1 MEAGDIM
8 TVDTSTV
15 GPEASIMDAARIML
29 DRRIS
34 GLPVIEQ
41 GGTLVGIVTER
52 DLLRRPEIGT
62 QPERPRWV
70 ELWLTAEELAEEY
83 VRAHGR
89 RVRDVMTP
97 QVVSV
102 GIDTPVSEVA
112 ALMQRH
118 GIKRLPVVRDGK
130 VIGIVS
136 RADLL
141 LALSRRIDK
150 TPSSVVKD
158 LSIRRGILQEIK
170 EQRWAPRPAI
180 NVVVRDG
187 VVELNGTVTNEHVRD
202 AVRVAAENAP
212 GVKRVADNLRTI
224 TSTATKT

>member
-1 MEAGDIM
+1 MKAGDIM
-8 TVDTSTV
+8 TVDAATI
-15 GPEASIMDAARIML
+15 GPEASVMDAARIML
-29 DRRIS
+29 ECRIS
-34 GLPVIEQ
+34 GLPVVEQ
-41 GGTLVGIVTER
+41 DGTLVGIITER

-89 RVRDVMTP
+89 RIRDVMTP

-112 ALMQRH
+112 ALMQRD
-118 GIKRLPVVRDGK
+118 GIKRLPVVREGK

-136 RADLL
+136 RADLM
-141 LALSRRIDK
+141 LALARRIDK
-150 TPSSVVKD
+150 TPGSAIKD
-158 LSIRRGILQEIK
+158 LSIRRRILQEISK
-170 EQRWAPRPAI
+170 QRWAPRPAI

-187 VVELNGTVTNEHVRD
+187 IVELNGTVSNEHVHD
-202 AVRVAAENAP
+202 AIRVAAENAP
-212 GVKRVADNLRTI
+212 GVKRVADNLRTT